1 MGHGRRNNG
10 KRSLMITGLL
20 TFLFFFA
27 IIGCVLYGRKLIR
40 TEKVDAVF
48 GNPERAQG
56 GIHWVIV
63 GSSFLLL
70 VWLYYSWDI
79 AKSFF
84 PKSANELCQVGKVNE
99 SLLSLKYL
107 FPIDERQLKSTS
119 VIETESENLNKITIE
134 IEKSGIENQDKS
146 NLLNFVSQTK
156 NTIPLLTNEQL
167 LNNDTR
173 EQIKLINKKIINL
186 TENFKRSDYPNEST
200 EQELERIEAAKEEGS
215 WKASSTSIENTIE
228 IPFIPKTKRGLK
240 FQAAATELNLISDE
254 FFELK
259 NHNEQYT
266 SALEKLKKEI
276 KDYRSNLSSSKEISS
291 SLAKDILKIA
301 RRIEYAS
308 IFPPNTLDD
317 MQASIINFDNL
328 QKKEQGGLR
337 WVDLLLFPSGTIISS
352 GPSCSEQGS
361 GRWLPKPSDTLNKF
375 TLMLNPNVGYKQ
387 IPLIWYEMMDVS
399 KIIGF
404 LIPDW
409 FADILPG
416 EYPVHD
422 EQGEVKPNFKSKVLS
437 FVTGDFN
444 LFKIPIPT
452 GHIWDS
458 FLRVFLGLVAGIIVG
473 VPLGLFM
480 GLNRFAKGFF
490 DPLIELYRPVP
501 PLAWAPLVISVLGI
515 DNLGK
520 VFLLFMVSLSIMII
534 SARAGASGTQL
545 SKIHAAHSLGAS
557 KWQILRHVIFPNS
570 LPEIL
575 TGIRVATGMC
585 WGTLVAAEFL
595 AGTTGVGFVENVAK
609 KYFQYEVIWI
619 TIFIM
624 GMLGL
629 IFDITIRK
637 IIDKTIPWRG
647 KG

>member
-1 MGHGRRNNG
+1 
-10 KRSLMITGLL
+10 MITGFL

-27 IIGCVLYGRKLIR
+27 IVGCVLYGRKLIR

-48 GNPERAQG
+48 GNPERAKG

-70 VWLYYSWDI
+70 IWLYYSWDI

-84 PKSANELCQVGKVNE
+84 PRSANELCQVGKVNE

-107 FPIDERQLKSTS
+107 FPIEERQLKSTS
-119 VIETESENLNKITIE
+119 VIETETENLKKITLE
-134 IEKSGIENQDKS
+134 IEKSGIINQDKS
-146 NLLNFVSQTK
+146 KLIDFISQTK

-173 EQIKLINKKIINL
+173 VQIKIITEKIVNL
-186 TENFKRSDYPNEST
+186 TANFKRSDYPNEST
-200 EQELERIEAAKEEGS
+200 DEEMERIEAAKEEGS

-254 FFELK
+254 FFELR
-259 NHNEQYT
+259 NHNEQYA

-276 KDYRSNLSSSKEISS
+276 KDYRTGLGSSEVISS
-291 SLAKDILKIA
+291 SFAKDILKIA

-308 IFPPNTLDD
+308 IFPPKTLKD
-317 MQASIINFDNL
+317 MQASIINFDKV
-328 QKKEQGGLR
+328 QKKEQGSLR
-337 WVDLLLFPSGTIISS
+337 WVDILLFPSGTIISS

-375 TLMLNPNVGYKQ
+375 KLMLNPNVGYKQ

-416 EYPVHD
+416 EYPVHN
-422 EQGEVKPNFKSKVLS
+422 EKGEVEPNFKSKVLN
-437 FVTGDFN
+437 FVTGDFD

-629 IFDITIRK
+629 VFDITIRK

>member
-1 MGHGRRNNG
+1 
-10 KRSLMITGLL
+10 MITGFL

-27 IIGCVLYGRKLIR
+27 IVGCVLYGRKLIR

-48 GNPERAQG
+48 GNPERAKG

-70 VWLYYSWDI
+70 IWLYYSWDI

-107 FPIDERQLKSTS
+107 FPIEERQLKSTS
-119 VIETESENLNKITIE
+119 VIEKETENLNKITIE
-134 IEKSGIENQDKS
+134 IEKSAVKNQDKS
-146 NLLNFVSQTK
+146 KLINFISQTK
-156 NTIPLLTNEQL
+156 NTIPLLTNERL
-167 LNNDTR
+167 LNNDTI
-173 EQIKLINKKIINL
+173 EQIEIINEKIVNL
-186 TENFKRSDYPNEST
+186 TENFKRSDYPNESA
-200 EQELERIEAAKEEGS
+200 EQEIKRIEAAKEEGS

-254 FFELK
+254 FFELR
-259 NHNEQYT
+259 NHNEQYA

-276 KDYRSNLSSSKEISS
+276 KDYRTSLGSSEEISS
-291 SLAKDILKIA
+291 SFAKDILKIA

-308 IFPPNTLDD
+308 IFPPNTLKN
-317 MQASIINFDNL
+317 MQASIINFDNV
-328 QKKEQGGLR
+328 QKKEQGSLR
-337 WVDLLLFPSGTIISS
+337 WVDILLFPSGTIISS

-416 EYPVHD
+416 EYPVHN
-422 EQGEVKPNFKSKVLS
+422 EKGEVKPNFKSKVLS

>member
-1 MGHGRRNNG
+1 
-10 KRSLMITGLL
+10 MITGFL

-27 IIGCVLYGRKLIR
+27 IVGCVLYGRKLIR

-134 IEKSGIENQDKS
+134 IEKSGIKNQDKS
-146 NLLNFVSQTK
+146 KLLNFVSQTK

-167 LNNDTR
+167 LSNDTR
-173 EQIKLINKKIINL
+173 EQIQLINEKIINL
-186 TENFKRSDYPNEST
+186 TENFKRSDYPSESA

-240 FQAAATELNLISDE
+240 FQTAATELNLISDE

-259 NHNEQYT
+259 NHNKQYT

-276 KDYRSNLSSSKEISS
+276 KDYRTSLSSSEEISS

-308 IFPPNTLDD
+308 IFPPNTLND
-317 MQASIINFDNL
+317 MQVSIINFDNV

-375 TLMLNPNVGYKQ
+375 KLMLNPNVGYKQ

-416 EYPVHD
+416 EYPVHN
-422 EQGEVKPNFKSKVLS
+422 EQGEVKPNLKSRVFS

>member
-1 MGHGRRNNG
+1 
-10 KRSLMITGLL
+10 MITGFL

-134 IEKSGIENQDKS
+134 IEKSGIKNQDK
-146 NLLNFVSQTK
+146 NKLLNFISQTK

-167 LNNDTR
+167 LSNDTR
-173 EQIKLINKKIINL
+173 KQIQLINEKIINL
-186 TENFKRSDYPNEST
+186 TENFKRSDYPNESPK
-200 EQELERIEAAKEEGS
+200 QELERIEAAKEEGS

-259 NHNEQYT
+259 NHNKQYA

-276 KDYRSNLSSSKEISS
+276 KDYRDSLSNSEEISS

-308 IFPPNTLDD
+308 IFPPNTLND
-317 MQASIINFDNL
+317 MQASIINFDNV
-328 QKKEQGGLR
+328 QKKEQGSLR

-416 EYPVHD
+416 EYPVHN